1 MGRSVQHRGV
11 VERIEADL
19 IVVTVEQQSAC
30 SACHAK
36 GMCTEKG
43 AKRSIEVRSDHAAE
57 YNVGDR
63 VVVAL
68 LTNAMGF
75 SSIVWGYVLPL
86 VVLIAGLFLS
96 KAFGVGDGPAAVVA
110 IVAVAIYYVAL
121 YLFRHT
127 IEKKIEF
134 TIFKE

>member
-1 MGRSVQHRGV
+1 MSRSVQHHGV
-11 VERIEADL
+11 VERIEGDL
-19 IVVTVEQQSAC
+19 IVVSVEQQSAC
-30 SACHAK
+30 AACHAK
-36 GMCTEKG
+36 GMCTDKG
-43 AKRSIEVRSDHAAE
+43 AKRSIEVRSDHAAD

-68 LTNAMGF
+68 LNNAMGF

-86 VVLIAGLFLS
+86 VVLIAGLFLC
-96 KAFGVGDGPAAVVA
+96 KALGLGDGPAAVAA
-110 IVAVAIYYVAL
+110 IVAVAIYYVVM

>member
-1 MGRSVQHRGV
+1 
-11 VERIEADL
+11 
-19 IVVTVEQQSAC
+19 
-30 SACHAK
+30 
-36 GMCTEKG
+36 
-43 AKRSIEVRSDHAAE
+43 
-57 YNVGDR
+57 
-63 VVVAL
+63 
-68 LTNAMGF
+68 MGF

-96 KAFGVGDGPAAVVA
+96 KAFGFGDGPAAVVA
-110 IVAVAIYYVAL
+110 IAAVAIYYVAL